1 MGWNRFWVLKN
12 IEMSK
17 NGKDRE
23 FLYTNRDF
31 EFLSQLATSNAGIKM
46 PISKKELIYGRLS
59 KRLRKLGLKSFKEYC
74 QLLEYD
80 ENGEFSRFINS
91 ITTNV
96 THFFREEHHFRYL
109 EEKVLP
115 EIITRKQA
123 SGNNRLRIWSAGC
136 SSGEEAY
143 SIAMVVREYITDFIR
158 WNVRILATDLDSEIL
173 TLARQGIYPDQ
184 KLENISPERKI
195 RWLEKI
201 RNNDKTMIEINNHL
215 KSFITF
221 KQLNLIGDWPMKG
234 PFDVIFCRNVTIY
247 FDRDTRTFLLN
258 RFADILA
265 DGGYL
270 FVGHSESLHGI
281 TTRFKPVGQT
291 IHKKIA

>member
-1 MGWNRFWVLKN
+1 MN
-12 IEMSK
+12 INDKE
-17 NGKDRE
+17 RE
-23 FLYTNRDF
+23 FLYTQKDF
-31 EFLSQLATSNAGIKM
+31 EFLSQLATSNAGIKL

-74 QLLEYD
+74 QILEED
-80 ENGEFSRFINS
+80 NNGEYSRFINA

-96 THFFREEHHFRYL
+96 THFFREMHHFRYL
-109 EEKVLP
+109 EETVLP
-115 EIITRKQA
+115 EMVSSKQV
-123 SGNNRLRIWSAGC
+123 SGNKKFRIWSAGC

-143 SIAMVVREYITDFIR
+143 SIAMVIRENLADFMR

-173 TLARQGIYPDQ
+173 ALAKRGVYPDQ
-184 KLENISPERKI
+184 KLEYISPERKI
-195 RWLEKI
+195 RWLEKVRI
-201 RNNDKTMIEINNHL
+201 EEKPMVEINNHL

-247 FDRDTRTFLLN
+247 FDRDTRVFLLN
-258 RFADILA
+258 RFADILS

-281 TTRFKPVGQT
+281 TTRFKSVGQT